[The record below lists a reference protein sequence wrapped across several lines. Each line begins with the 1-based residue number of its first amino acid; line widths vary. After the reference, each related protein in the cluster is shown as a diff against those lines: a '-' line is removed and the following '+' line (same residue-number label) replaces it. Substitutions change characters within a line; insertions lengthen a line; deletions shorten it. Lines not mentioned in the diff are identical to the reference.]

1 MTTRAPENLTQI
13 DPHRRRR
20 IVAPAQATQEPMA
33 EEEDDA
39 SLDEIARQIPDAP
52 FYAHAVR
59 TPANRRRWN
68 FPACVME
75 TIKPSTVARW
85 DAAEDALAERV
96 VGRRVVVT
104 KYDRAR
110 SWERIGSWDDRDGVE
125 SRGNPKM
132 LTEDLLR
139 AEHGA
144 GSYTF
149 LVYFITED
157 ENGEP
162 EQHNT
167 RTFKQTIGGA
177 AASVAAPARPA
188 TPPAPAAPPVAPQA
202 SPFAMPFGAANPFA
216 APFAVPGAPAGM
228 PPMPAPTNAQEW
240 FAMMNLSQ
248 QMAASQAAAAKAAA
262 DAEDA
267 RATRDRQKKLDDL
280 EYRKQLDAFERD
292 RSERARKERDDDQAR
307 KDRED
312 DRRAKRAHEA
322 QIELL
327 EIQRLRAA
335 GSAMDPVEAALQQ
348 KAAMER
354 FQKIF
359 GGNKEDSESIWE
371 KLAGQVIS
379 SPNAGKAIDLI
390 REIMSGSTRLA
401 HVETAVFGRADSPL
415 QEEEPLRPNPAP
427 PTPQPTDQPPPSSVP
442 PVAPTQPAPERAPDD
457 LEEGDTCPD
466 CGNPIP
472 CKHYDARAEG
482 ETEECDL
489 CPECDHGDEFSD
501 ANGDCTR
508 CGPCTHVE
516 ERLVE
521 TSTGRVVGVRQ
532 VPPEPPAP

>member
-1 MTTRAPENLTQI
+1 
-13 DPHRRRR
+13 
-20 IVAPAQATQEPMA
+20 
-33 EEEDDA
+33 
-39 SLDEIARQIPDAP
+39 
-52 FYAHAVR
+52 
-59 TPANRRRWN
+59 
-68 FPACVME
+68 
-75 TIKPSTVARW
+75 
-85 DAAEDALAERV
+85 
-96 VGRRVVVT
+96 
-104 KYDRAR
+104 
-110 SWERIGSWDDRDGVE
+110 
-125 SRGNPKM
+125 
-132 LTEDLLR
+132 
-139 AEHGA
+139 
-144 GSYTF
+144 
-149 LVYFITED
+149 
-157 ENGEP
+157 
-162 EQHNT
+162 
-167 RTFKQTIGGA
+167 
-177 AASVAAPARPA
+177 
-188 TPPAPAAPPVAPQA
+188 
-202 SPFAMPFGAANPFA
+202 
-216 APFAVPGAPAGM
+216 
-228 PPMPAPTNAQEW
+228 
-240 FAMMNLSQ
+240 MNLSQ

-401 HVETAVFGRADSPL
+401 HVETAVFGRANSPL
-415 QEEEPLRPNPAP
+415 QEEEPLRQNPAP
-427 PTPQPTDQPPPSSVP
+427 QPTEQPPPSSVP

-457 LEEGDTCPD
+457 LEEGDMCPD

-472 CKHYDARAEG
+472 CKHYDARAEDDG
-482 ETEECDL
+482 DEAECEQ
-489 CPECDHGDEFSD
+489 CPECKHGDEFSD